1 MTMEES
7 NPQESNPQ
15 IGATIRMLGNLLG
28 QIIADQAGADVYELE
43 EEIRKL
49 SIACRE
55 GDDSGRQRLAE
66 IMRSLSL
73 DLPKAA
79 SIVKAFSTYFRL
91 VNLAELH
98 QRVNILAQRENA
110 AHLDK
115 LPMDESVYDAI
126 STLKSEN
133 LDAKDVQDVLHKL
146 AITPVFTAHPTES
159 RRKTIR
165 QILNRLSG
173 MLRRYQSPATLECEK
188 PELAREF
195 ASLIVLLWQSDE
207 TRERRPTVLDE
218 VRNTGLY
225 FFEQTLFDVVPR
237 IYHELDFALRDVF
250 PGHEF
255 EIPSLL
261 KFGSW
266 IGGDRDGNP
275 LVTDDVTED
284 ALRAQKDLAL
294 ERYEKDVFQLY
305 ELLSVSINRAS
316 CDPDFLSELDQEL
329 ALLDH
334 QDAKVLNRFNLEPYR
349 QKLILLYRKLQN
361 ARKANQQP
369 WTGEVYEGL
378 NVEQFL
384 ETLHSIRESLHNNN
398 GSELVRGILKDLI
411 RRVEVFGFHL
421 ATLDVRQHAG
431 RHRAAIA
438 EVLDTFEITDD
449 YLSLDEEEKI
459 AVLSQLI
466 ESKRPLTRELNFS
479 EDTNGILSIFE
490 LIAKAQKRVGIE
502 SMQTYIIS
510 MTESV
515 SNILEVLL
523 LMKNADLV
531 GKLDL
536 VPLFETVADLK
547 GAPDTMK
554 ILFDN
559 SAYRKHL
566 TARGNHQQIM
576 IGYSDSNK
584 DGGYLR
590 ANWMLFTAQR
600 NLAKTCNEHGFRLT
614 LFHGRGGS
622 LGRGGGPAN
631 RAILSQPP
639 ESVDGRIRVTEQ
651 GEVVSS
657 RYSNASIAKRHL
669 QQLMHAVI
677 CSTGNRPQYEKAEHW
692 GAIMDEISELAFQK
706 YRSLVE
712 HDKFIEYF
720 QTATPVQLVEF
731 LNIGSRPSRRK
742 ASASI
747 DDLRAIPWV
756 FSWTQCRANISSW
769 FGIGTAVSTW
779 CQENPRRQQEL
790 QEMYQEW
797 LFFKTLLNNVHVGL
811 GRADMDIAKL
821 YAGLADHDAQV
832 IYDIINNEF
841 ELTRRHVLEV
851 TGHHELL
858 ATEKWLQHSIRVRNP
873 YVDPLNYI
881 QVALLERLRNESELS
896 EPDQLEIRRLLADS
910 VNGIA
915 AGLQNVG

>member
-1 MTMEES
+1 MSTED
-7 NPQESNPQ
+7 SNPQ
-15 IGATIRMLGNLLG
+15 IGETIRMLGNLLG
-28 QIIADQAGADVYELE
+28 EVIVDQAGKATFELE
-43 EEIRKL
+43 EEIRTL
-49 SIACRE
+49 SIACRD
-55 GDDSGRQRLAE
+55 GDNSGRQCLAE
-66 IMRSLSL
+66 IMRSVSQ

-98 QRVNILAQRENA
+98 QRVSILAQRENSA
-110 AHLDK
+110 YLENS
-115 LPMDESVYDAI
+115 PMDESVWDAV
-126 STLKSEN
+126 STLKAEQFT
-133 LDAKDVQDVLHKL
+133 AGDVQEVLQKL

-173 MLRRYQSPATLECEK
+173 LLRQYQSSATLESQK
-188 PELAREF
+188 PELIRQL
-195 ASLIVLLWQSDE
+195 SSCIVLLWQSDE

-225 FFEQTLFDVVPR
+225 FFEQTLFDVVPK
-237 IYHELDFALRDVF
+237 IYQELNDALKTVF
-250 PGHEF
+250 PEQDF
-255 EIPSLL
+255 DVPSFL
-261 KFGSW
+261 KYGSW

-275 LVTDDVTED
+275 LVTDEVTEN
-284 ALRAQKDLAL
+284 ALRAQKDQAL
-294 ERYEKDVFQLY
+294 ERYESDVFQLY
-305 ELLSVSINRAS
+305 ELLSVSTNRVP
-316 CDPDFLSELDQEL
+316 CDSGFLSELESDL
-329 ALLDH
+329 APLQSSDSEVLD
-334 QDAKVLNRFNLEPYR
+334 RFHHEPYR
-349 QKLILLYRKLQN
+349 QKLILLYRQLQK

-369 WTGEVYEGL
+369 WSEEQPDCIDSD
-378 NVEQFL
+378 QFL
-384 ETLHSIRESLHNNN
+384 NTLISIRDSLIENK
-398 GSELVRGILKDLI
+398 GAELVHGILENLI

-431 RHRAAIA
+431 KHRAAIA
-438 EVLDTFEITDD
+438 EVLDTFEITED
-449 YLSLDEEEKI
+449 YLSLGEQEKI
-459 AVLSQLI
+459 DLLSGLI
-466 ESKRPLTRELNFS
+466 ESKRPLTRSMNFS
-479 EDTNGILSIFE
+479 EDTNNVLSIFE
-490 LIAKAQKRVGIE
+490 LIATAQRRIGGE
-502 SMQTYIIS
+502 AMQTYIIS

-515 SNILEVLL
+515 SNMLEVLL

-547 GAPDTMK
+547 QAPETMK
-554 ILFDN
+554 LLFGN
-559 SAYRKHL
+559 SSYQQHL
-566 TARGNHQQIM
+566 NARLQRQQIM

-600 NLAKTCNEHGFRLT
+600 NLAETCNQHGVRLT

-657 RYSNASIAKRHL
+657 RYSDHSVAKRHL
-669 QQLMHAVI
+669 QQLLHAVI
-677 CSTGNRPQYEKAEHW
+677 CSTGKRPQYDKAERW
-692 GAIMDEISELAFQK
+692 GKIMDEISEVAFQK

-712 HDKFIEYF
+712 HPKFIEYF
-720 QTATPVQLVEF
+720 QTATPIELVEF

-742 ASASI
+742 KASMSI

-769 FGIGTAVSTW
+769 FGIGSAIEQW
-779 CQENPRRQQEL
+779 CQSDSAKQQEL
-790 QEMYQEW
+790 NEMYREW
-797 LFFKTLLNNVHVGL
+797 LFFRTLFNNVHLGL
-811 GRADMDIAKL
+811 ARADMDIAAL
-821 YAGLADHDAQV
+821 YAELAAPDARV
-832 IYDIINNEF
+832 VFDLIKDEF
-841 ELTRRHVLEV
+841 ALTSTCVLQV
-851 TGHHELL
+851 TGHQELL
-858 ATEKWLQHSIRVRNP
+858 ETEQWLQHSIRVRNP

-881 QVALLERLRNESELS
+881 QVALLERLRNETDLA
-896 EPDQLEIRRLLADS
+896 DADKTEIRRLLADS

>member
-1 MTMEES
+1 MSTED
-7 NPQESNPQ
+7 SNPQ
-15 IGATIRMLGNLLG
+15 IGETIRMLGNLLG
-28 QIIADQAGADVYELE
+28 EVIVDQAGKATFELE
-43 EEIRKL
+43 EEIRTL
-49 SIACRE
+49 SIACRD
-55 GDDSGRQRLAE
+55 GDNSGRQCLAE
-66 IMRSLSL
+66 IMRSVSQ

-98 QRVNILAQRENA
+98 QRVSILAQRENSA
-110 AHLDK
+110 YLENS
-115 LPMDESVYDAI
+115 PMDESVWDAV
-126 STLKSEN
+126 STLKAEQFT
-133 LDAKDVQDVLHKL
+133 AGDVQEVLQKL

-173 MLRRYQSPATLECEK
+173 LLRQYQSSATLESQK
-188 PELAREF
+188 PELIRQL
-195 ASLIVLLWQSDE
+195 SSCIVLLWQSDE

-225 FFEQTLFDVVPR
+225 FFEQTLFDVVPE
-237 IYHELDFALRDVF
+237 IYQELNDALKTVF
-250 PGHEF
+250 PEQDF
-255 EIPSLL
+255 DVPSFL
-261 KFGSW
+261 KYGSW

-275 LVTDDVTED
+275 LVTDEVTEN
-284 ALRAQKDLAL
+284 ALRAQKDQAL
-294 ERYEKDVFQLY
+294 ERYESDVFQLY
-305 ELLSVSINRAS
+305 ELLSVSTNRVP
-316 CDPDFLSELDQEL
+316 CDSGFLSELESDL
-329 ALLDH
+329 APLQSSDSEVLD
-334 QDAKVLNRFNLEPYR
+334 RFHHEPYR
-349 QKLILLYRKLQN
+349 QKLILLYRQLQK

-369 WTGEVYEGL
+369 WSEEQPDCIDSD
-378 NVEQFL
+378 QFL
-384 ETLHSIRESLHNNN
+384 NTLISIRDSLIENK
-398 GSELVRGILKDLI
+398 GAELVHGILENLI
-411 RRVEVFGFHL
+411 RRIEVFGFHL

-431 RHRAAIA
+431 KHRAAIA
-438 EVLDTFEITDD
+438 EVLDTFEITED
-449 YLSLDEEEKI
+449 YLSLGEQEKI
-459 AVLSQLI
+459 DLLSGLI
-466 ESKRPLTRELNFS
+466 ESKRPLTRSMNFS
-479 EDTNGILSIFE
+479 EDTNNVLSIFE
-490 LIAKAQKRVGIE
+490 LIATAQRRIGGE
-502 SMQTYIIS
+502 AMQTYIIS

-515 SNILEVLL
+515 SNMLEVLL

-547 GAPDTMK
+547 QAPETMK
-554 ILFDN
+554 LLFGN
-559 SAYRKHL
+559 SSYQQHL
-566 TARGNHQQIM
+566 NARLQRQQIM

-600 NLAKTCNEHGFRLT
+600 NLAETCNQHGVRLT

-657 RYSNASIAKRHL
+657 RYSDHSVAKRHL
-669 QQLMHAVI
+669 QQLLHAVI
-677 CSTGNRPQYEKAEHW
+677 CSTGKRPQYDKAERW
-692 GAIMDEISELAFQK
+692 GKIMDEISEVAFQK

-712 HDKFIEYF
+712 HPKFIEYF
-720 QTATPVQLVEF
+720 QTATPIELVEF

-742 ASASI
+742 KASMSI

-769 FGIGTAVSTW
+769 FGIGSAIEQW
-779 CQENPRRQQEL
+779 CQSDSAKQQEL
-790 QEMYQEW
+790 NEMYREW
-797 LFFKTLLNNVHVGL
+797 LFFRTLFNNVHLGL
-811 GRADMDIAKL
+811 ARADMDIAAL
-821 YAGLADHDAQV
+821 YAELAAPDARV
-832 IYDIINNEF
+832 VFDLIKDEF
-841 ELTRRHVLEV
+841 ALTSTCVLQV
-851 TGHHELL
+851 TGHQELL
-858 ATEKWLQHSIRVRNP
+858 ETEQWLQHSIRVRNP

-881 QVALLERLRNESELS
+881 QVALLERLRNETDLA
-896 EPDQLEIRRLLADS
+896 DADKTEIRRLLADS

>member
-1 MTMEES
+1 MSTED
-7 NPQESNPQ
+7 SNPQ
-15 IGATIRMLGNLLG
+15 IGETIRMLGNLLG
-28 QIIADQAGADVYELE
+28 EVIVDQAGKATFELE
-43 EEIRKL
+43 EEIRTL
-49 SIACRE
+49 SIACRD
-55 GDDSGRQRLAE
+55 GDNSGRQCLAE
-66 IMRSLSL
+66 IMRSVSQ

-98 QRVNILAQRENA
+98 QRVSILAQRENSA
-110 AHLDK
+110 YLENS
-115 LPMDESVYDAI
+115 PMDESVWDAV
-126 STLKSEN
+126 STLKAEQFT
-133 LDAKDVQDVLHKL
+133 AGDVQEVLQKL

-173 MLRRYQSPATLECEK
+173 LLRQYQSSATLESQK
-188 PELAREF
+188 PELIRQL
-195 ASLIVLLWQSDE
+195 SSCIVLLWQSDE

-225 FFEQTLFDVVPR
+225 FFEQTLFDVVPE
-237 IYHELDFALRDVF
+237 IYQELNDALKTVF
-250 PGHEF
+250 PEQDF
-255 EIPSLL
+255 DVPSFL
-261 KFGSW
+261 KYGSW

-275 LVTDDVTED
+275 LVTDEVTEN
-284 ALRAQKDLAL
+284 ALRAQKDQAL
-294 ERYEKDVFQLY
+294 ERYESDVFQLY
-305 ELLSVSINRAS
+305 ELLSVSTNRVP
-316 CDPDFLSELDQEL
+316 CDSGFLSELESDL
-329 ALLDH
+329 APLQSSDSEVLD
-334 QDAKVLNRFNLEPYR
+334 RFHHEPYR
-349 QKLILLYRKLQN
+349 QKLILLYRQLQK

-369 WTGEVYEGL
+369 WSEEQPDCIDSD
-378 NVEQFL
+378 QFL
-384 ETLHSIRESLHNNN
+384 NTLISIRDSLIENK
-398 GSELVRGILKDLI
+398 GAELVHGILENLI

-431 RHRAAIA
+431 KHRAAIA
-438 EVLDTFEITDD
+438 EVLDTFEITED
-449 YLSLDEEEKI
+449 YLSLGEQEKI
-459 AVLSQLI
+459 DLLSGLI
-466 ESKRPLTRELNFS
+466 ESKRPLTRSMNFS
-479 EDTNGILSIFE
+479 EDTNNVLSIFE
-490 LIAKAQKRVGIE
+490 LIATAQRRIGGE
-502 SMQTYIIS
+502 AMQTYIIS

-515 SNILEVLL
+515 SNMLEVLL

-547 GAPDTMK
+547 QAPETMK
-554 ILFDN
+554 LLFGN
-559 SAYRKHL
+559 SSYQQHL
-566 TARGNHQQIM
+566 NARLQRQQIM

-600 NLAKTCNEHGFRLT
+600 NLAETCNQHGVRLT

-657 RYSNASIAKRHL
+657 RYSDHSVAKRHL
-669 QQLMHAVI
+669 QQLLHAVI
-677 CSTGNRPQYEKAEHW
+677 CSTGKRPQYDKAERW
-692 GAIMDEISELAFQK
+692 GKIMDEISEVAFQK

-712 HDKFIEYF
+712 HPKFIEYF
-720 QTATPVQLVEF
+720 QTATPIELVEF

-742 ASASI
+742 KASMSI

-769 FGIGTAVSTW
+769 FGIGSAIEQW
-779 CQENPRRQQEL
+779 CQSDSAKQQEL
-790 QEMYQEW
+790 NEMYREW
-797 LFFKTLLNNVHVGL
+797 LFFRTLFNNVHLGL
-811 GRADMDIAKL
+811 ARADMDIAAL
-821 YAGLADHDAQV
+821 YAELAAPDARV
-832 IYDIINNEF
+832 VFDLIKDEF
-841 ELTRRHVLEV
+841 ALTSTCVLQV
-851 TGHHELL
+851 TGHQELL
-858 ATEKWLQHSIRVRNP
+858 ETEQWLQHSIRVRNP

-881 QVALLERLRNESELS
+881 QVALLERLRNETDLA
-896 EPDQLEIRRLLADS
+896 DADKTEIRRLLADS